1 MFSKFSVKK
10 PYTVFVGVLLVI
22 VLGVVSLTKMTTD
35 LLPDMS
41 FPYAIVITTYP
52 GASPEEVEKEL
63 TAKIEASM
71 ATTSNIKNI
80 SSMSYNS
87 YSVVVLEY
95 EQSANMDSVMIEMR
109 GDLDQLEGDFPDSA
123 GTPIIMQIDPDMIPV
138 MVASVDVNDMD
149 GAAITDYVEDELIPA
164 LESVEGVASVTASGE
179 TSEHIAVTLNQ
190 DKIDRLN
197 ERIQEVIGNQ
207 FTDAQN
213 EIDDAKSEIDSGK
226 KKLEEGKNSL
236 ANSVSSARKDLNTKQ
251 IELFQSEKDL
261 TGQLGA
267 LREQQTSLES
277 AISGLKETHKTAEG
291 LEAKIKPIQT
301 LLDTY
306 TDEQLA
312 ATGQDP
318 VALHASLAQ
327 LQEGLNTINAALAGN
342 EAAADL
348 QKAGI
353 ELKTYKDIP
362 KAVAALEKN
371 LVDLKTGIATVESG
385 IAQVQQGKV
394 SVSDALEQLNRNEI
408 LNSIEISSNLA
419 QLSSGEASLE
429 EAQTKLE
436 DSKGSAMESADLN
449 QVLSMDTINNLLRAQ
464 NFSMPAGYI
473 TEDKTEYL
481 VKIGDELSDMGEL
494 SDMILIDMHLDGI
507 EPIRLCDIADIS
519 MTDNASEVYAKVNG
533 NPGIMLTL
541 EKQTGYST
549 GNVTK
554 ALHKRFES
562 LMNDDENLHL
572 AVLMDQG
579 VYIDLIVDN
588 VLENMIYGAILAIL
602 ILLLFLKD
610 IRPTFVIACSIPLS
624 VIFAIVLMY
633 FSGIT
638 LNIISMSGLALGIG
652 MLVDNS
658 IVVIENIYRMRNE
671 GVSVKKAAIEG
682 AKQVSGAIVAS
693 TLTTVCVFAPIIFT
707 EGITRQLFVD
717 MALTIGYALLASLI
731 VALTFVPMMA
741 SGVLKKSSEKKHPF
755 LEKIQRGY
763 GRFLGAALR
772 FKPIVFLASA
782 GLLVLSTVLAVS
794 KGTSFMPEM
803 ESTQMTLTVTPKDK
817 VEFEELTQMSDE
829 VIARIS
835 DIEAIETI
843 GAMAGGGGM
852 MTSMGGGQEDSISMY
867 LLLDEDSDMS
877 NKELSDEIAKRT
889 EGMGCEVVSD
899 TSMMDMSALTGS
911 GIAVQVA
918 GNDLEKLR
926 TIAADVAEI
935 VSGTKGTTEVSNG
948 MENTT
953 EQLVI
958 TVDKDKASEYN
969 MTVAQVYQL
978 VFGKMTDTASS
989 TVISTDRKDYEVFVD
1004 TSEQESMTRE
1014 KLKKLTFTYTNGDG
1028 EEEEILLSEIA
1039 EFTEGEALSQ
1049 INRDAQSRYITVSA
1063 MIEDGYNVGLVSR
1076 DIQGQLDRYECPE
1089 GYSIKMKGEDEQIND
1104 ALDQL
1109 YLMLILAVIFIYLI
1123 MVAQFQSLLSP
1134 FIIMFTIPL
1143 AFTGGFLG
1151 LYLTGNEIS
1160 VISMIG
1166 FVMLAGIIVNNGIVM
1181 VDYINQLRRKGADK
1195 KEAII
1200 EAGSTRLRPILM
1212 TALTTILAMVTMALG
1227 VGSGSEMMQPMAIV
1241 IIGGLVY
1248 GTLLTLVV
1256 VPCIYDAFNR
1266 NRSMVEEEI

>member
-1 MFSKFSVKK
+1 MLSKLSVKK
-10 PYTVFVGVLLVI
+10 PYTVLVGVLLVI

-52 GASPEEVEKEL
+52 GASPEEVEREL

-95 EQSANMDSVMIEMR
+95 EQNSNMDSVKIEMR
-109 GDLDQLEGDFPDSA
+109 GELDQLEGGFPDSA

-138 MVASVDVNDMD
+138 MVASVGMDDMD
-149 GAAITDYVEDELIPA
+149 SNAITDYVEDELIPA
-164 LESVEGVASVTASGE
+164 LESVEGVASVTATGE

-190 DKIDRLN
+190 DKIDSQN
-197 ERIQEVIGNQ
+197 ERIQEVIGSQ
-207 FTDAQN
+207 FTDAQS
-213 EIDDAKSEIDSGK
+213 EIDSAKSEIDSGK
-226 KKLEEGKNSL
+226 KKLEDGKNSL

-251 IELFQSEKDL
+251 LELFQSEKDL
-261 TGQLGA
+261 TGQLDT
-267 LREQQTSLES
+267 LKEQQTALES
-277 AISGLKETHKTAEG
+277 AISGLKETQKTAED
-291 LEAKIKPIQT
+291 LATKIKPVQK

-312 ATGQDP
+312 AIGQDP
-318 VALHASLAQ
+318 VTLRGSLAQ
-327 LQEGLNTINAALAGN
+327 MQEGLNAINAALADN
-342 EAAADL
+342 DAAADL
-348 QKAGI
+348 QKAGV

-362 KAVAALEKN
+362 KAVAAMEKN

-385 IAQVQQGKV
+385 IVQVQQGKV
-394 SVSDALEQLNRNEI
+394 SVSDALEQLNKNEI

-429 EAQTKLE
+429 EAQTKLD
-436 DSKGSAMESADLN
+436 DSKGAAMESADLN
-449 QVLSMDTINNLLRAQ
+449 QILSLDTINSLLMAQ

-481 VKIGDELSDMGEL
+481 VKIGDEIADMAEL
-494 SDMILIDMHLDGI
+494 SDMVLIDMHLDGI
-507 EPIRLCDIADIS
+507 EPIKFSDVADIA
-519 MTDNASEVYAKVNG
+519 MTDNSSEVYAKVNG

-554 ALHKRFES
+554 ALHERFES
-562 LMNDDENLHL
+562 LMNADESLHL

-588 VLENMIYGAILAIL
+588 VLENMIYGAILAII

-624 VIFAIVLMY
+624 VIFAVVLMY

-671 GVSVKKAAIEG
+671 GISVKRAAIEG
-682 AKQVSGAIVAS
+682 AKQVSGAIMAS

-707 EGITRQLFVD
+707 EGITRQLFMD

-741 SGVLKKSSEKKHPF
+741 SGVFTKNSKKEHPF

-763 GRFLGAALR
+763 GHFLRGALR
-772 FKPIVFLASA
+772 FKPIVFLAAA
-782 GLLVLSTVLAVS
+782 GLLVLSAVLAVS
-794 KGTSFMPEM
+794 RGTAFMPEM
-803 ESTQMTLTVTPKDK
+803 KSTQMTLTVTPKEK
-817 VEFEELTQMSDE
+817 VEFEELTEMSDE

-852 MTSMGGGQEDSISMY
+852 MASMGGGQGDSISMY
-867 LLLDEDSDMS
+867 LLLNEDSDMS

-889 EGMGCEVVSD
+889 EGMECEVVAD

-918 GNDLEKLR
+918 GNDLEKLQ
-926 TIAADVAEI
+926 TIAADVAEL
-935 VSGTKGTTEVSNG
+935 VSGTEGTADVSNG

-953 EQLVI
+953 AQLVI
-958 TVDKDKASEYN
+958 TVDKDKAAEYN

-978 VFGKMTDTASS
+978 VFGKMADTASS
-989 TVISTDRKDYEVFVD
+989 TVISTDLKDYEVFVD

-1014 KLKKLTFTYTNGDG
+1014 KLKNLTFTYTNREG
-1028 EEEEILLSEIA
+1028 EEEEILLSEIVK
-1039 EFTEGEALSQ
+1039 FTEGDALSQ
-1049 INRDAQSRYITVSA
+1049 INRESQSRYITVSA
-1063 MIEDGYNVGLVSR
+1063 TIADNYNVGLVSR
-1076 DIQGQLDRYECPE
+1076 DIQKKLDSYECPE
-1089 GYSIKMKGEDEQIND
+1089 GYTIKMTGEDEQIND

-1151 LYLTGNEIS
+1151 LYLTGNEVS

-1181 VDYINQLRRKGADK
+1181 VDYINQLRREGSEKRD
-1195 KEAII
+1195 AIV
-1200 EAGSTRLRPILM
+1200 EAGVTRLRPISM

-1266 NRSMVEEEI
+1266 NRSMVEEEL